1 MSNRS
6 PNSVKGSSRNPV
18 YRHTR
23 LRYIWRS
30 HTQRPPTVRL
40 GHTTNI
46 CVQGRSTWTMVPL
59 GNGGKRGIGGN
70 SWPMS
75 CPLQLKPCSVGFIME
90 FKHTLTH
97 KTPTR
102 MWPLG
107 SDIVPAPLDA
117 ICPATIGHHASV
129 LEMIRGRDADHMPAK
144 RCTHYNTNFLCCAWV
159 QVKQS
164 PRIL

>member
-6 PNSVKGSSRNPV
+6 PNSVKGSSRKPV

-75 CPLQLKPCSVGFIME
+75 CPFQQEQCVVFFIWENNNESVMNSASTVVTSQPIPD
-90 FKHTLTH
+90 TH
-97 KTPTR
+97 VGAVTR
-102 MWPLG
+102 LLICPIPLG
-107 SDIVPAPLDA
+107 DFRKLRHYVYSHDHLNEKN
-117 ICPATIGHHASV
+117 TASCSSRNSNCIQYRV
-129 LEMIRGRDADHMPAK
+129 A
-144 RCTHYNTNFLCCAWV
+144 
-159 QVKQS
+159 
-164 PRIL
+164 